1 MHKNDFISY
10 NYFKNILEVI
20 MIIEANIY
28 SRIEINSLEDLHKL
42 KTLMEENNLK
52 VNKSQIARELGVDPR
67 TVGKYLDGYIKPS
80 HRNKKSKID
89 EFEPLIK
96 SLLSKDSIRVFY
108 YKRMLWQYLTDNH
121 NLDCAQSSF
130 RRYISSKPEFNDY
143 FKRRKK
149 GYISNN
155 STMRYETDKGHQA
168 QLDWKE
174 NIDFVLDTGEVI
186 TINIFVLILSYSR
199 FRVYRLSL
207 EKSQEVLFSFLNE
220 AFEAFG
226 GVPHELLTDNM
237 KTVMDEART
246 CYHKGKVNNKFEQFA
261 NDYGFKVRPCIAGRP
276 NTKAKVEAP
285 MKLLDEIRAYNG
297 ALNYEE
303 LHKLVEKLNNRINS
317 SCHTTT
323 GKIPILHLQ
332 KEKDFLLEL
341 PTEQIRNQYQIITTS
356 VKVNRQSMISY
367 KSNQY
372 SVPPEYIGKRL
383 KLQVYDNQLHLYYN
397 TDLVTIHEIKKQN
410 LNYHE
415 NHYLEISALTF
426 KNEKY
431 EMIEMAKNNLKSIG
445 EVYNNE

>member
-397 TDLVTIHEIKKQN
+397 TDLVTIHEIKNQH
-410 LNYHE
+410 LNYHD
-415 NHYLEISALTF
+415 NHYLEISKLTF

-431 EMIEMAKNNLKSIG
+431 EMIKKAKNNLKLIG
-445 EVYNNE
+445 EVYKNE